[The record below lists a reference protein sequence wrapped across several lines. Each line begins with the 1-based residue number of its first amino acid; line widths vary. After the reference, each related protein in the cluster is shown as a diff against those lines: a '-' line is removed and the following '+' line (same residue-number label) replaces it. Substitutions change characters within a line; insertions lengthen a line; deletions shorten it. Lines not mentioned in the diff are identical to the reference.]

1 MSSNSI
7 SIKELRAKFQTP
19 SFQSR
24 PTPFYWWS
32 GADLEIDRMKWH
44 LDLLKEK
51 GVGGTIVSYAHR
63 PDGSVDHESPE
74 PFSDEWWSLLK
85 EFVEASSER
94 DLSVGFCD
102 YQVLGKVLLEAG
114 SQTTGLA
121 SGSLSN
127 NTELVSGPAKLS
139 RPLDEDVVLS
149 RRAVSSDGLKIID
162 VAIEKNGE
170 IVWTLPE
177 GDWFLSTVFLK
188 PGRIFLSESKFDPLH
203 PDAGRLVTEMYFGLF
218 EQNLGSHLGKTFSI
232 FFQDEL
238 DLGLITPMWNA
249 LVADSLENEGFET
262 GDCLHL
268 LWHGST
274 DLSMLFRAAFR
285 DTVVELLQ
293 ENFFKP
299 IFEWHEE
306 RGTSLVMDQL
316 SRGDLALGHKHYGD
330 FMETMAWYQGPGNDD
345 PDLTAPR
352 NIPAFRTSAS
362 IAHLNGR
369 RYVTNEAFHSSG
381 WGVTPHMIIS
391 GLNTDFAAGANQVV
405 LHGLDYSLE
414 SGWWEWA
421 SPDFHFRQPWWEH
434 STPMWKYLSRVS
446 EMLQAGSFAAEIA
459 ILDPTS
465 ELDFFEGSQAPAFA
479 SKVVEHLSLRGLGVD
494 LVPQSYIA
502 ETRFD
507 HASGVSWISAR
518 KAEYS
523 VVIVP
528 NVTVIRSKTL
538 LALLDFASQGGVVIC
553 LGAYPERTEERA
565 LASSRMS
572 EWHLVTELSSLAS
585 KVHSLVSVD
594 FKLSDASPNL
604 LQSHRVVGGSEIYFV
619 ANPNED
625 SSTFEFSI
633 RGSSPIEIWNAW
645 SCETQPI
652 HSEAIQDAL
661 GKTRRRFSITI
672 KPGDSLLLVQSEDFV
687 DVPNVDDQVSVE
699 TIDISKDWEI
709 QLRSNLDNR
718 YLDYS
723 FEDKELPIASYRIYV
738 SENKNGPWREALVD
752 HGVRFLA
759 AGPIAENAKVDFEN
773 QLLADLL
780 TGSDF
785 APVDWRGYEMSFAS
799 GVAHDSYLEDRM
811 TGPHGLKG
819 VPAEFLDPKALD
831 ANAEPGTYYYFWSLV
846 ESTGEESVLQTC
858 GRADHSVWVNGELKT
873 QTSETPAGHFP
884 PWGLRD
890 MSSEV
895 LQTPLTLKAG
905 LNHVLTRVK
914 VSAEQP
920 SRVAAVI
927 SGRSANQ
934 LIKSKMKWWQGDNP
948 AKRYFTTS
956 AENQGWFKVQIPPG
970 ATRAFVPTKAQLT
983 CLNGESVNS
992 VPHGFEI
999 DINGSIRDLVFQLT
1013 STAAIDGV
1021 LDAGA
1026 LTGPIRWECTKATSA
1041 ATNWNDLGLQDFSG
1055 IAVYERTFSLP
1066 ANKPTQIA
1074 VELTN
1079 LVGSARIY
1087 VNGQVVGICLEPNP
1101 EVQIAQAILPGKN
1114 TIVIECANT
1123 LVNLFSRL
1131 PSPYSIMQ
1139 EPGGGFNRVV
1149 LKITEKRE

>member
-1 MSSNSI
+1 MSSKPMSLA
-7 SIKELRAKFQTP
+7 ELRARFLSP
-19 SFQSR
+19 SLQSR

-32 GADLEIDRMKWH
+32 GADLEIERMKWH

-63 PDGSVDHESPE
+63 PDGSVDHESPD
-74 PFSDEWWSLLK
+74 PFSENWWSLLK
-85 EFVEASSER
+85 EFVEASSARE
-94 DLSVGFCD
+94 LSVGFCD

-114 SQTTGLA
+114 PRTGGLN

-127 NTELVSGPAKLS
+127 STERASGPVTLS
-139 RPLDEDVVLS
+139 RPLDEEFVLS
-149 RRAVSSDGLKIID
+149 RRAISPDGLKIID
-162 VAIEKNGE
+162 VACERNGE

-177 GDWFLSTVFLK
+177 GEWTLSKVLLK
-188 PGRIFLSESKFDPLH
+188 PGRIFLSESQFDPLH
-203 PDAGRLVTEMYFGLF
+203 PDSGRLVTEMYFGLF
-218 EQNLGSHLGKTFSI
+218 EQKLGEHLGKTFSI

-238 DLGLITPMWNA
+238 DLGLITPMWNS
-249 LVADSLENEGFET
+249 LVADSLEKKGFET
-262 GDCLHL
+262 GDSLHL
-268 LWHGST
+268 LWHGTS
-274 DLSMLFRAAFR
+274 DRSNMYRAAFR

-299 IFEWHEE
+299 IFEWHEK

-316 SRGDLALGHKHYGD
+316 SRGDLALGHKHYAD

-381 WGVTPHMIIS
+381 WGVTPHMMIS
-391 GLNTDFAAGANQVV
+391 GLNTDFAAGSNQVV

-434 STPMWKYLSRVS
+434 STPIWTYLTRVS
-446 EMLQAGSFAAEIA
+446 EMLQAGSFATEIA
-459 ILDPTS
+459 IVDPTS
-465 ELDFFEGSQAPAFA
+465 ELDFVEGSQAPAA
-479 SKVVEHLSLRGLGVD
+479 TSKVVEHLSLRGLGVD
-494 LVPQSYIA
+494 LVPQTYFS
-502 ETRFD
+502 ETRID
-507 HASGVSWISAR
+507 NDSGVSWISAR

-528 NVTVIRSKTL
+528 NMTVIRSKTL
-538 LALLDFASQGGVVIC
+538 LALLDFASHGGIVIC
-553 LGAYPERTEERA
+553 LGAFPQRTEECA
-565 LASSRMS
+565 LESSRLS
-572 EWHLVTELSSLAS
+572 EWHLVTEVASLAS
-585 KVHSLVSVD
+585 IVHSLLSVD
-594 FKLSDASPNL
+594 FKLSETSPNL
-604 LQSHRVVGGSEIYFV
+604 LQSHRVAGDSELYFI
-619 ANPNED
+619 ANPSD
-625 SSTFEFSI
+625 HFCTVEFSI
-633 RGSSPIEIWNAW
+633 RGNRPLESWDAW
-645 SCETQPI
+645 SGETHPI
-652 HSEAIQDAL
+652 HSEVVQDSL
-661 GKTRRRFSITI
+661 GSTRRRLTTTI
-672 KPGDSLLLVQSEDFV
+672 RPGGSLLLVQSDQFDE
-687 DVPNVDDQVSVE
+687 VPVADDQETYE
-699 TIDISKDWEI
+699 TIEILENWKI

-723 FEDKELPIASYRIYV
+723 FEGKELPIASYRICV
-738 SENKNGPWREALVD
+738 SEHQSGPWREALVD
-752 HGVRFLA
+752 HGVRLLA
-759 AGPIAENAKVDFEN
+759 AGPVAESAKVNFEK
-773 QLLADLL
+773 QLLAAQL
-780 TGSDF
+780 TGSHA

-819 VPAEFLDPKALD
+819 VPAEFLDPKAVD

-873 QTSETPAGHFP
+873 QTRETPAGHFP

-895 LQTPLTLKAG
+895 LETPVTLKSG
-905 LNHVLTRVK
+905 LNQVLTRVK

-934 LIKSKMKWWQGDNP
+934 PIKSKIKWWQGDSP
-948 AKRYFTTS
+948 AKHYFTSIATQ
-956 AENQGWFKVQIPPG
+956 EGWFKVQIPPG
-970 ATRAFVPTKAQLT
+970 ATSAFVPTRVQLT
-983 CLNGESVNS
+983 CINGESAHAV
-992 VPHGFEI
+992 HGGFEI
-999 DINGSIRDLVFQLT
+999 EINSSIRDLVFRLT
-1013 STAAIDGV
+1013 STKASDGV
-1021 LDAGA
+1021 MDAGA
-1026 LTGPIRWECTKATSA
+1026 LTGPIRWKCTQASSEG
-1041 ATNWNDLGLQDFSG
+1041 TNWNDLGLQDFSG
-1055 IAVYERTFSLP
+1055 MAIYERTFSLP
-1066 ANKPTQIA
+1066 AHTPKNA
-1074 VELTN
+1074 VVEFTN
-1079 LVGSARIY
+1079 LVGSARIF
-1087 VNGQVVGICLEPNP
+1087 VNGQEVGTCLEPNSEIKIP
-1101 EVQIAQAILPGKN
+1101 QKILSGEN

-1139 EPGGGFNRVV
+1139 EPGGGFDRAV
-1149 LKITEKRE
+1149 LRISN